1 MWAALRFGLT
11 GKIGIDKRFAS
22 HLQAMSL
29 IPSESYSFPDHFT
42 RTVVPSPKPKNEE
55 PEPVPL
61 ETRRKRSAMVPL
73 PDPEVRP
80 PTAPQ
85 INLEPIRSKTPV
97 AAPNPA
103 LRRRWNTRAPAVDHP
118 SLTSENGTASVAPIM
133 AARNSIPM
141 NPTRVAR
148 PPRVMPPP
156 RASVVQ
162 NFAPGP
168 LLDPIAPVKTAAA
181 AQMQSVPAKPR
192 PVAVSNREADFFA
205 MLAQTRE
212 IAMLAQT
219 RQTALSN
226 QRQKMKFHRFIVCE
240 CAAFGALLALAIIGL
255 SFHPTNAA
263 VAWIINIFAIAS
275 AVTAALIPIIFYAF
289 TPTLPEIE
297 R

>member
-1 MWAALRFGLT
+1 MSAALRFGLT

-29 IPSESYSFPDHFT
+29 IPSESYNFPDHFT
-42 RTVVPSPKPKNEE
+42 RTVVPSRKPKNEA

-61 ETRRKRSAMVPL
+61 ETRRKRSAVVPL

-103 LRRRWNTRAPAVDHP
+103 LRRRWNTRAPAMDRP
-118 SLTSENGTASVAPIM
+118 APTSENGTASVAPI
-133 AARNSIPM
+133 
-141 NPTRVAR
+141 T
-148 PPRVMPPP
+148 
-156 RASVVQ
+156 
-162 NFAPGP
+162 
-168 LLDPIAPVKTAAA
+168 A
-181 AQMQSVPAKPR
+181 AQMRSAPAKPR
-192 PVAVSNREADFFA
+192 PAAVSNREADFFA

-212 IAMLAQT
+212 IAMFAQT
-219 RQTALSN
+219 RETALSN
-226 QRQKMKFHRFIVCE
+226 QRQKMKFRRFIVCE
-240 CAAFGALLALAIIGL
+240 SAALGALLALAIVGL
-255 SFHPTNAA
+255 SFQPTNAA
-263 VAWIINIFAIAS
+263 VAWIINISSIAS
-275 AVTAALIPIIFYAF
+275 AVTAALIPIIFYAL

>member
-1 MWAALRFGLT
+1 
-11 GKIGIDKRFAS
+11 
-22 HLQAMSL
+22 MSL

-42 RTVVPSPKPKNEE
+42 RTVVPSRKPKNEAA
-55 PEPVPL
+55 EPVPL
-61 ETRRKRSAMVPL
+61 ETRRKRSAVVPL

-85 INLEPIRSKTPV
+85 INPEPIRSKIPV
-97 AAPNPA
+97 AVPNPA
-103 LRRRWNTRAPAVDHP
+103 LRRVSAPPRRIPDAPVRKMPLPPTLKPKVCWNTRAPAMDHP

-133 AARNSIPM
+133 AARNLIPL

-148 PPRVMPPP
+148 SPRVMPPP
-156 RASVVQ
+156 QASVVQ

-168 LLDPIAPVKTAAA
+168 LLESIAPA
-181 AQMQSVPAKPR
+181 
-192 PVAVSNREADFFA
+192 SNPQADFFA

-219 RQTALSN
+219 RETAWSN
-226 QRQKMKFHRFIVCE
+226 QRQKMKFRRFIVCE
-240 CAAFGALLALAIIGL
+240 SAALGALLALAIIGL

-263 VAWIINIFAIAS
+263 VVWIINISAIAS
-275 AVTAALIPIIFYAF
+275 AVTAALIPIIFYAL
-289 TPTLPEIE
+289 TPALPEIE

>member
-11 GKIGIDKRFAS
+11 GKIGIDKRFGCD
-22 HLQAMSL
+22 LQAMSL
-29 IPSESYSFPDHFT
+29 IPSESYNFPDHFT
-42 RTVVPSPKPKNEE
+42 RTVVPSRKPKNEA
-55 PEPVPL
+55 PEPIPL

-103 LRRRWNTRAPAVDHP
+103 LRRRWNARAPAMDHP

-133 AARNSIPM
+133 AARNLIPL
-141 NPTRVAR
+141 NLTRVAR
-148 PPRVMPPP
+148 SPRVMPPP
-156 RASVVQ
+156 QASVVQ

-168 LLDPIAPVKTAAA
+168 LLEPIAPA
-181 AQMQSVPAKPR
+181 
-192 PVAVSNREADFFA
+192 SNPQADFFA
-205 MLAQTRE
+205 TLARTRE

-219 RQTALSN
+219 RETALSN
-226 QRQKMKFHRFIVCE
+226 QRQKMKFRRFIVCE
-240 CAAFGALLALAIIGL
+240 CAALGTLLALAIIGL

-263 VAWIINIFAIAS
+263 VVWIINISAIAS

>member
-29 IPSESYSFPDHFT
+29 IPSESYNFPDDFT
-42 RTVVPSPKPKNEE
+42 RTVVPSRKPKNEA

-61 ETRRKRSAMVPL
+61 ETRRKRSAVVPL

-85 INLEPIRSKTPV
+85 INLDPIRSKTPV
-97 AAPNPA
+97 AAPNPV
-103 LRRRWNTRAPAVDHP
+103 LRRRWNTRAPAMDHP

-133 AARNSIPM
+133 AARNLIAM

-156 RASVVQ
+156 QASVVQ

-168 LLDPIAPVKTAAA
+168 LFDPIAA
-181 AQMQSVPAKPR
+181 AQMRSLPAKPR
-192 PVAVSNREADFFA
+192 PAAVSNPQAGFFA
-205 MLAQTRE
+205 MFAQTGE
-212 IAMLAQT
+212 
-219 RQTALSN
+219 TALSN
-226 QRQKMKFHRFIVCE
+226 QRRKMKFHRFIVCE
-240 CAAFGALLALAIIGL
+240 SAALGALLALAIVGL
-255 SFHPTNAA
+255 SFDPTNAA

-275 AVTAALIPIIFYAF
+275 AVTAALIPIIFYAL

>member
-29 IPSESYSFPDHFT
+29 IPSESYNFPDHFT
-42 RTVVPSPKPKNEE
+42 RTVVPSRKPKNE
-55 PEPVPL
+55 
-61 ETRRKRSAMVPL
+61 
-73 PDPEVRP
+73 
-80 PTAPQ
+80 
-85 INLEPIRSKTPV
+85 
-97 AAPNPA
+97 AAA
-103 LRRRWNTRAPAVDHP
+103 LRRVSAPPLRIPDAPVRKMPLPPTLKPKVRWNTRAPAMDHP

-133 AARNSIPM
+133 AA
-141 NPTRVAR
+141 
-148 PPRVMPPP
+148 
-156 RASVVQ
+156 
-162 NFAPGP
+162 
-168 LLDPIAPVKTAAA
+168 
-181 AQMQSVPAKPR
+181 QMQSVPAKPR
-192 PVAVSNREADFFA
+192 PAAVSNPRADFFA

-219 RQTALSN
+219 RETALSN
-226 QRQKMKFHRFIVCE
+226 QRRKMKFHRFIVCE
-240 CAAFGALLALAIIGL
+240 SAALGAVLALAIVGV

>member
-1 MWAALRFGLT
+1 
-11 GKIGIDKRFAS
+11 
-22 HLQAMSL
+22 MSL

-42 RTVVPSPKPKNEE
+42 RTVVPSRKPKNEAA
-55 PEPVPL
+55 EPVPL
-61 ETRRKRSAMVPL
+61 ETRRKRSAVVPL

-85 INLEPIRSKTPV
+85 INPEPIRSKMPV

-103 LRRRWNTRAPAVDHP
+103 LRRVSAPPRRIPDAPARKMPLPPTLKPKVCWNTRAPATDHP

-133 AARNSIPM
+133 AARNLISM

-148 PPRVMPPP
+148 SARVMPPP
-156 RASVVQ
+156 QASVVQ

-168 LLDPIAPVKTAAA
+168 LLEPIAPA
-181 AQMQSVPAKPR
+181 
-192 PVAVSNREADFFA
+192 SNPQADFFA
-205 MLAQTRE
+205 TLARTRE

-219 RQTALSN
+219 RETAWSN
-226 QRQKMKFHRFIVCE
+226 QRQKMKFRRFIVCE
-240 CAAFGALLALAIIGL
+240 SAALGALLALAIIGL

-263 VAWIINIFAIAS
+263 VVWIINISAIAS

>member
-1 MWAALRFGLT
+1 
-11 GKIGIDKRFAS
+11 
-22 HLQAMSL
+22 MSL

-61 ETRRKRSAMVPL
+61 ETRRKKCAV
-73 PDPEVRP
+73 V
-80 PTAPQ
+80 
-85 INLEPIRSKTPV
+85 
-97 AAPNPA
+97 APNPA
-103 LRRRWNTRAPAVDHP
+103 LRRVSAALLRIPDALVRKMLLPPTLKPKVSWNARAPAKDHP

-133 AARNSIPM
+133 AARNLIPM

-148 PPRVMPPP
+148 PPRVMPSPQ
-156 RASVVQ
+156 ASVVQ

-168 LLDPIAPVKTAAA
+168 LLEPIAPVKTA
-181 AQMQSVPAKPR
+181 VPAKPR
-192 PVAVSNREADFFA
+192 PAAVSNRDADFFA

-219 RQTALSN
+219 RETALSN
-226 QRQKMKFHRFIVCE
+226 QWRKMKFHRFIVCE
-240 CAAFGALLALAIIGL
+240 SAALGALLALAIVGL
-255 SFHPTNAA
+255 SFDPTNAA

>member
-1 MWAALRFGLT
+1 
-11 GKIGIDKRFAS
+11 
-22 HLQAMSL
+22 MSL

-42 RTVVPSPKPKNEE
+42 RTVVPSRKPKNEAA
-55 PEPVPL
+55 EPVPL
-61 ETRRKRSAMVPL
+61 ETRRKRSAVVPL

-85 INLEPIRSKTPV
+85 INPEPIRSKIPV

-103 LRRRWNTRAPAVDHP
+103 LRRVSAPPRRIPDAPVREMLLPPTLKPKVRWNTRAPAMDHP

-133 AARNSIPM
+133 AARNLIPL

-148 PPRVMPPP
+148 SPRVMPPP
-156 RASVVQ
+156 QASVVQ
-162 NFAPGP
+162 NFAPGRLP
-168 LLDPIAPVKTAAA
+168 EPIAP

-192 PVAVSNREADFFA
+192 PVAVSNPRADFFA

-219 RQTALSN
+219 RETALSN
-226 QRQKMKFHRFIVCE
+226 QRQKMKFRRFIVCE
-240 CAAFGALLALAIIGL
+240 CAALGALLPLAIVGL
-255 SFHPTNAA
+255 SYHPTNAA
-263 VAWIINIFAIAS
+263 VVWIINISAVAS

>member
-1 MWAALRFGLT
+1 
-11 GKIGIDKRFAS
+11 
-22 HLQAMSL
+22 MSL

-61 ETRRKRSAMVPL
+61 ETRRKKCAV
-73 PDPEVRP
+73 V
-80 PTAPQ
+80 
-85 INLEPIRSKTPV
+85 
-97 AAPNPA
+97 APNPA
-103 LRRRWNTRAPAVDHP
+103 LRRVSASLLRIPDALVRKMPLPPTLKPKVSWNARAPAKDHP

-133 AARNSIPM
+133 AARNLIPM

-156 RASVVQ
+156 QASVVQ

-168 LLDPIAPVKTAAA
+168 LLDPIAPVKTAAP
-181 AQMQSVPAKPR
+181 AQMRSLPAKPR
-192 PVAVSNREADFFA
+192 PAAVSNPQAGFFA
-205 MLAQTRE
+205 MFAQTGE
-212 IAMLAQT
+212 
-219 RQTALSN
+219 TALSN
-226 QRQKMKFHRFIVCE
+226 QRRKMKFHRFIVCE
-240 CAAFGALLALAIIGL
+240 SAALGALLALAIVGL
-255 SFHPTNAA
+255 SFDPTNAA

>member
-1 MWAALRFGLT
+1 
-11 GKIGIDKRFAS
+11 
-22 HLQAMSL
+22 MSL

-61 ETRRKRSAMVPL
+61 ETRRKKCAV
-73 PDPEVRP
+73 V
-80 PTAPQ
+80 
-85 INLEPIRSKTPV
+85 
-97 AAPNPA
+97 APNPA
-103 LRRRWNTRAPAVDHP
+103 LRRVSASLLRIPDALVRKMPLPPTLKPKVSWNARAPAKDHP

-133 AARNSIPM
+133 AARNLIPM

-148 PPRVMPPP
+148 PPRVMPSPQ
-156 RASVVQ
+156 ASVVQ

-168 LLDPIAPVKTAAA
+168 LLEPIAPVKTA
-181 AQMQSVPAKPR
+181 VPAKPR
-192 PVAVSNREADFFA
+192 PAAVSNRDADFFA

-212 IAMLAQT
+212 
-219 RQTALSN
+219 TALSN
-226 QRQKMKFHRFIVCE
+226 QRRKMKFRRFIVCE
-240 CAAFGALLALAIIGL
+240 SAALGALLALAIVGL
-255 SFHPTNAA
+255 SFNPTNAA
-263 VAWIINIFAIAS
+263 VAWIINISAIAS

>member
-11 GKIGIDKRFAS
+11 GKIGIGKRFAS

-29 IPSESYSFPDHFT
+29 IPSESYNFPDDFT
-42 RTVVPSPKPKNEE
+42 RTVVPSPKPKNEAA
-55 PEPVPL
+55 EPVPL
-61 ETRRKRSAMVPL
+61 ETRRKRSAVVPL

-97 AAPNPA
+97 AVPNPA
-103 LRRRWNTRAPAVDHP
+103 LRRRWNTRAPAMDHP
-118 SLTSENGTASVAPIM
+118 SLTSENGTASVAPIT
-133 AARNSIPM
+133 AARNLIPM

-156 RASVVQ
+156 QASVAQ
-162 NFAPGP
+162 NFAPGA
-168 LLDPIAPVKTAAA
+168 LLDRIAPVKTAAA
-181 AQMQSVPAKPR
+181 AQMRSVPAKPR
-192 PVAVSNREADFFA
+192 PAAVSKPRADFFA
-205 MLAQTRE
+205 IFGQPGE
-212 IAMLAQT
+212 
-219 RQTALSN
+219 TALSN
-226 QRQKMKFHRFIVCE
+226 QRRKMKFHRFIVCE
-240 CAAFGALLALAIIGL
+240 SAALGALLALAIVGL
-255 SFHPTNAA
+255 SFDPTNAA

>member
-11 GKIGIDKRFAS
+11 GKIGIDKRFGS

-42 RTVVPSPKPKNEE
+42 RTVVPSRKPKNEA

-61 ETRRKRSAMVPL
+61 ETRRKRSAIVPL

-85 INLEPIRSKTPV
+85 INPEPIRSKTPV

-103 LRRRWNTRAPAVDHP
+103 LRRVLKPKVRWNTRAPAMDHP
-118 SLTSENGTASVAPIM
+118 SLASENGTASVAPIM

-156 RASVVQ
+156 QASVVQ
-162 NFAPGP
+162 NFARGP
-168 LLDPIAPVKTAAA
+168 LLKPIAPVKTAAP
-181 AQMQSVPAKPR
+181 AQMRSVPAKPR
-192 PVAVSNREADFFA
+192 PTAVSNPQTGFFA
-205 MLAQTRE
+205 MFAQTGE
-212 IAMLAQT
+212 
-219 RQTALSN
+219 TALPN
-226 QRQKMKFHRFIVCE
+226 QRRKMKFRRFIVCE
-240 CAAFGALLALAIIGL
+240 SAALGALLALAIVGL
-255 SFHPTNAA
+255 SFQPTNAA
-263 VAWIINIFAIAS
+263 VAWIINISAIAS